1 MTAFPLRR
9 SHRSPAFAA
18 RRKKNG
24 AAPRFH
30 DGTRFK
36 GQIPRSRVDF
46 PRWSALLEG
55 LFQMALMHRPEN
67 SAANAESGF
76 GKKSI

>member
-18 RRKKNG
+18 RRKKTARRRGFTTERVSKSG
-24 AAPRFH
+24 ARA
-30 DGTRFK
+30 
-36 GQIPRSRVDF
+36 DF

-67 SAANAESGF
+67 SSANAESGF